1 MKAMEKE
8 LNGLGEKGVREATV
22 HMIGMKL
29 KPYET
34 IAKLIRD
41 ACAGFGTDELL
52 LTCCCIRYQ
61 GVMQEVMAA
70 HIELYGKTVHERV
83 RKEVGGKYK
92 TLLLQVLETAW
103 PEQG

>member
-1 MKAMEKE
+1 MEKE
-8 LNGLGEKGVREATV
+8 LGGLGESGVKDATLYL
-22 HMIGMKL
+22 IGMKL

-34 IAKLIRD
+34 MAMLIKD

-52 LTCCCIRYQ
+52 LTCCCIRFQ
-61 GVMQEVMAA
+61 GVMSEVMTA
-70 HIELYGKTVHERV
+70 HIELYGKTIHDRV

-92 TLLLQVLETAW
+92 ALLLQILDTAW